1 MSRRYVVNDYLNAA
15 YESMFA
21 DYKIIYGK
29 PSSVFVFEDLMLTLS
44 LDELR

>member
-1 MSRRYVVNDYLNAA
+1 MSKRYVVNDYLNAA